1 MMMVGDI
8 VSLTQGL
15 WICGKGGNMQV
26 FPNDWVFP
34 KVKINGAVMIWEHG
48 FKMGPNTGIEIVA
61 AMPFIKY
68 FWHSRKV

>member
-1 MMMVGDI
+1 
-8 VSLTQGL
+8 
-15 WICGKGGNMQV
+15 MQV

-61 AMPFIKY
+61 VMPFIKY